1 VGAGWGWGWLAL
13 LVGWAAIVVWR
24 RSQDDR
30 VRSSEQTPQTPGAVQ
45 GSSGQSPEDDID
57 REELEQA
64 EQDVKD
70 MQQDVR
76 GRPVDDV
83 VGDDWGPGTPK
94 PPYV

>member
-1 VGAGWGWGWLAL
+1 MSAGWGWLAL
-13 LVGWAAIVVWR
+13 LVGWAAIVIWR
-24 RSQDDR
+24 RNQDSR
-30 VRSSEQTPQTPGAVQ
+30 VSSSMQTPKTPIGAQ
-45 GSSGQSPEDDID
+45 DDID
-57 REELEQA
+57 RDELEEA

-76 GRPVDDV
+76 GRPLDDV